1 MIISSI
7 LEQGSNRSA
16 NLFKLVT
23 QILSTVLTANFILM
37 SVFSNS
43 FIIMFIL
50 HQEAFKK
57 VIYRKQI
64 GLTVEK
70 KPRYNI
76 SQRLDSKKLNPNR

>member
-50 HQEAFKK
+50 HQEVFKK

-70 KPRYNI
+70 NPDTI
-76 SQRLDSKKLNPNR
+76 SARDWIVRN

>member
-23 QILSTVLTANFILM
+23 QILSTVLTSNFILM

-70 KPRYNI
+70 KNPDTI
-76 SQRLDSKKLNPNR
+76 SARDWIVRN